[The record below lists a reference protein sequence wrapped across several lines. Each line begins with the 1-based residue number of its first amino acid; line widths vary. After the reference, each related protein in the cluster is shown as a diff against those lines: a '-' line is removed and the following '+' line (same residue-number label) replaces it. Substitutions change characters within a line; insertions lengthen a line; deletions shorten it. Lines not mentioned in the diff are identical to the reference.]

1 MRFFNQ
7 ISYRIF
13 IFVLHKRKNMKPNS
27 LRILPYLF
35 LILLGN
41 ACHTSGP
48 MNKELRLADSIMEEN
63 PDTAMYVLSH
73 IANPEVMSAEEY
85 AMYCLLSTQ
94 AADLTNT
101 PHTSDELIS
110 IAVNYFKDSDNLP
123 AKAKAHYYMAR
134 VKEDLFQITE
144 AEEQYLLAVAAME
157 KTKNYKYTGEM
168 YTRISKFFQAHG
180 RYTESYEMQQK
191 AYNNYLLAVKNESK
205 PHFLLFVIP
214 VIVICVL
221 LFFLIRYQL
230 NLNKEKRVLAKQ
242 EKQLNLA
249 RVTIETQRT
258 ELTHLKKEVNTLKKS
273 FYNSSDIVQKVR
285 LFNNIGITSKEKPVL
300 TEHEWSMYLNTLND
314 TFGFVSKLRQSYHKL
329 TDIDIRICAL
339 LREGIST
346 LHIGSLMNMTPETLN
361 RRIQRIKSEK
371 MNQGKAMHSLDVI
384 LRGI

>member
-1 MRFFNQ
+1 
-7 ISYRIF
+7 
-13 IFVLHKRKNMKPNS
+13 MKPNN
-27 LRILPYLF
+27 LRILLYFF

-63 PDTAMYVLSH
+63 PDTAMYVLKH

-101 PHTSDELIS
+101 PHTSDEYIS
-110 IAVNYFKDSDNLP
+110 VAVNYFKDSNDQP
-123 AKAKAHYYMAR
+123 TKAKAYYYMAR
-134 VKEDLFQITE
+134 VKEDLCLNAE
-144 AEEQYLLAVAAME
+144 AEEFYLLAVSAME
-157 KTKNYKYTGEM
+157 KTKRYKQTGEM
-168 YTRISKFFQAHG
+168 YTRVSKFFQANERH
-180 RYTESYEMQQK
+180 TEAYEMQQK
-191 AYNNYLLAVKNESK
+191 AYNNYLLAAKDENK
-205 PHFLLFVIP
+205 PHFLLYIIP
-214 VIVICVL
+214 LVVVSVL
-221 LFFLIRYQL
+221 LFFLIRYQI
-230 NLNKEKRVLAKQ
+230 NLNRERKALIKQ
-242 EKQLNLA
+242 EKQLNSA

-258 ELTHLKKEVNTLKKS
+258 ELTHLKKEVSSLKKS
-273 FYNSSDIVQKVR
+273 FYSSSDIVQKVR
-285 LFNNIGITSKEKPVL
+285 LFNNIGIASKEKPVL
-300 TEHEWSMYLNTLND
+300 TEHEWSIYLNILND

-371 MNQGKAMHSLDVI
+371 MNQGKVVHSLDVI